1 MQVGLV
7 GSGNMARALARGWGR
22 PVLCFD
28 PVAERARALAQ
39 ETGGEALASNAEVA
53 RRAELVVL
61 CHKPAQLQSVA
72 EEVAPQARAV
82 ASILAATP
90 LDAVREA
97 YPGLPV
103 YRFIPSLPV
112 EVRQGAVVQAA
123 DPERE
128 GAALPGALAPD
139 AIEEAPGG
147 GGALGAQALSR
158 DLALDARVRELFAEL
173 GSLVVLDDALLDVAT
188 GLMSCAPA
196 YVALVAEAQIDA
208 GVRRGIPAAEG
219 ARLVVQTLA
228 GTAELLR
235 RREYDTLA
243 LRREVCSPGGLTAR
257 GVDALERGGVRA
269 AFSEALDAVLRRRG
283 RGGPGGQ
290 GGRRGPGRDGER
302 VRREQSR

>member
-1 MQVGLV
+1 MQIGLI
-7 GSGNMARALARGWGR
+7 GAGNMARALARGWGR

-28 PVAERARALAQ
+28 PVAERARALVE
-39 ETGGEALASNAEVA
+39 ETGGEALSSNAEVA
-53 RRAELVVL
+53 SRAELVVL
-61 CHKPAQLQSVA
+61 CHKPAQLRPIA
-72 EEVAPQARAV
+72 EELAPHARAV

-90 LDAVREA
+90 LAEVKDA
-97 YPGLPV
+97 YPARPV

-112 EVRQGAVVQAA
+112 EVRLGAVVQAA

-128 GAALPGALAPD
+128 GAVLAGALAVE
-139 AIEEAPGG
+139 ATEETNSG
-147 GGALGAQALSR
+147 
-158 DLALDARVRELFAEL
+158 DIALDAQVRELFAEL

-219 ARLVVQTLA
+219 AQLVVQTLA

-235 RREYDTLA
+235 RRGYDTLA

-283 RGGPGGQ
+283 ARPER
-290 GGRRGPGRDGER
+290 GRRR
-302 VRREQSR
+302 